1 MNDNLTLFTYTNS
14 KASDLHDCYFDRI
27 KKFFNPANQVAL
39 CDTNIYKDGVVLSK
53 YNNKSEYH
61 EQIIEALKKVK
72 TDYIIYSQEDYVLF
86 DYVDLDKLKK
96 YINVLET
103 DKRISFVRLIHSGI
117 DFIPAQYNDDLIY
130 LESDHQYYFSTQAS
144 VWRKEDF
151 KQLFESSR
159 TQAIWDECKNSSY
172 LKNLKKI
179 GLCVKE
185 KGKKIGNH
193 FNSRVYPYIATAIVK
208 GKWNYSEYPNE
219 LESIYEEY
227 GIKKEIRGIR

>member
-103 DKRISFVRLIHSGI
+103 DNRISFVRLIHSGI
-117 DFIPAQYNDDLIY
+117 DFTPAQYNDDLIY